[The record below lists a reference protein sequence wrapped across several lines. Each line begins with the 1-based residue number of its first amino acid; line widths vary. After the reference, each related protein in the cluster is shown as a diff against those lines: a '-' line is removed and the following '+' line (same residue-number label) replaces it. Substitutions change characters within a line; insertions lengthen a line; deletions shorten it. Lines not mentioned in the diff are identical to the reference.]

1 MLETEHYFSG
11 GVGGVGLR
19 NFQMQTFFV
28 TIPIQTIFF
37 FRGILLQTIVLAHLL
52 VGFATLLLRLTMPD
66 FGRTVFRYVLYVF
79 TWFFCFLLISAFNF
93 RRVGMG
99 GGGVAMGA
107 NALPPPSTCR
117 KGPPGKIQ
125 R

>member
-1 MLETEHYFSG
+1 MG
-11 GVGGVGLR
+11 GLR

-28 TIPIQTIFF
+28 TIPIQMIFF

-66 FGRTVFRYVLYVF
+66 FGRTVFIYVLYVF
-79 TWFFCFLLISAFNF
+79 TWFFCCLLISAFNF

-99 GGGVAMGA
+99 GGGGGGAMGA
-107 NALPPPSTCR
+107 NAPPPPIPPAEKVRLERSKDKLTR
-117 KGPPGKIQ
+117 KKERQ